1 MKHGKWELR
10 TLFLIGMSLVF
21 VASLNGQSVADLAR
35 QTRTRKP
42 GVSQTGRVYS
52 NENVATS
59 APAPAAP
66 AAATPAPP
74 APGAPAPPAPAAGAA
89 RPAGQAPGAAAPA
102 AAGQAPGQPAAGAQP
117 AQPQQKSDAEIE
129 KEYREKF
136 AKLREAQA
144 LEERKLDILQREL
157 NLMQNQFYTNP
168 QDTLMQETTRGNIN
182 QRTQEI
188 VAQRA
193 AVDKAKQAVADLEE
207 ELRVK
212 GLPAGWAR

>member
-1 MKHGKWELR
+1 MKHGKRELR

-21 VASLNGQSVADLAR
+21 AASLHGQSVADLAR
-35 QTRTRKP
+35 QTRGRKP
-42 GVSQTGRVYS
+42 GASQTGRVYS

-59 APAPAAP
+59 APAPATPAPATPAP
-66 AAATPAPP
+66 AAA
-74 APGAPAPPAPAAGAA
+74 AAGAA
-89 RPAGQAPGAAAPA
+89 RPAGQAPGAATPA
-102 AAGQAPGQPAAGAQP
+102 APGQAPAQPAAGAQP
-117 AQPQQKSDAEIE
+117 SPPQPKTEAELE

-136 AKLREAQA
+136 AKLREELSLQ
-144 LEERKLDILQREL
+144 ERRLDVMQREL

-168 QDTLMQETTRGNIN
+168 QDTLTQETTRSNIN
-182 QRTQEI
+182 TRTQEI
-188 VAQRA
+188 GAQRA

>member
-1 MKHGKWELR
+1 MKHGKRELR
-10 TLFLIGMSLVF
+10 TLLLIGMGLVF
-21 VASLNGQSVADLAR
+21 AATLHGQSVADLAR
-35 QTRTRKP
+35 QTRDRKP
-42 GVSQTGRVYS
+42 GVSQTGRVYT

-66 AAATPAPP
+66 APAT
-74 APGAPAPPAPAAGAA
+74 PAPPAPAAGAA

-102 AAGQAPGQPAAGAQP
+102 APGQAPAQPAAGAQP
-117 AQPQQKSDAEIE
+117 PQPQPKTEAELE

-136 AKLREAQA
+136 AKLREELSLQ
-144 LEERKLDILQREL
+144 ERRLDVMQREL

-168 QDTLMQETTRGNIN
+168 QDTLTQELTRGNIN
-182 QRTQEI
+182 TRMQEI
-188 VAQRA
+188 EAQKA
-193 AVDKAKQAVADLEE
+193 NVEKAKQAVAALED